1 MQPLLAAVVHP
12 DMPLFAPDGQAA
24 YAAWWLAAHV
34 QAGQKL
40 GRAAGGGHLDRGLR
54 AILAHVVIF
63 HWNRLGL
70 PARTQGILAQAAKA
84 AILTRD

>member
-1 MQPLLAAVVHP
+1 VLAAVVHP
-12 DMPLFAPDGQAA
+12 DMPLFAADGQAA
-24 YAAWWLAAHV
+24 YTAPWLAAHV

-40 GRAAGGGHLDRGLR
+40 GTAANGGHLDRGLR
-54 AILAHVVIF
+54 AVLAQIVIF

-70 PARTQGILAQAAKA
+70 PAHTQGILAHAAKA